1 MGTRGRRLA
10 ATFAIVV
17 AGSALSAGC
26 GGHDPT
32 APAAG
37 TAHRPANRPATRPA
51 AARSD
56 GYLLL
61 TAAGGVVG
69 VPLDG
74 TGSTQWS
81 GAVASADRSTVV
93 VTRPSAERTLVHA
106 VHPGTGEVVWN
117 ASAPGAAVP
126 AAVSADGSLVALAPS
141 TDSSAGRTTTAIT
154 IAGAHGQR
162 ELTVQGNVEPEAFTT
177 DGRGLVVVDYLP
189 PEAPTEY
196 TIKMLDV
203 RTGKVSAV
211 RDVDGDARAPMRGTA
226 RTSVMSRDGTRL
238 YTYYAAPGTT
248 VVHGERYPAFVHV
261 LDLQGKW
268 AHCVGLPAPFGGAP
282 VGIGIDATGEQVVVA
297 DAQSGAVAEIDTARI
312 ALARVRTVDAA
323 NAPPGLAPV
332 VTVARDRV
340 AMAAGRTVRTFA
352 RDTLSAQRSWRAGTP
367 VRGMRLDGDGRTLWV
382 ATDGRVTALDAV
394 GLRVRRAVDVPG
406 AYDVTS
412 ADPATR
418 PLTGTRDEY
427 NCACLRS
434 VRS

>member
-1 MGTRGRRLA
+1 MGTRGRSLA
-10 ATFAIVV
+10 ATVAIGV
-17 AGSALSAGC
+17 AAGALSAGC
-26 GGHDPT
+26 GGAGDGDH
-32 APAAG
+32 ASANAAG
-37 TAHRPANRPATRPA
+37 AAGAATPVTHAA

-56 GYLLL
+56 SYLLL

-93 VTRPSAERTLVHA
+93 VTRPSANRTLVHA

-117 ASAPGAAVP
+117 ASAPGSAAP

-141 TDSSAGRTTTAIT
+141 TDSSTGRSTTAIT

-162 ELTVQGNVEPEAFTT
+162 ELTVEGNVEPEAFTT

-203 RTGKVSAV
+203 HTGEVSAV
-211 RDVDGDARAPMRGTA
+211 RDVDGDARSPMRGTA

-248 VVHGERYPAFVHV
+248 VVHGKRYPAFVHV

-268 AHCVGLPAPFGGAP
+268 AHCVGLPVPFGGAP
-282 VGIGIDATGEQVVVA
+282 VGIGIDATGGQVVVA
-297 DAQSGAVAEIDTARI
+297 DAQSGAVAEIDTARL
-312 ALARVRTVDAA
+312 ALTRVRTVDAA
-323 NAPPGLAPV
+323 NAPPGVAPV
-332 VTVARDRV
+332 VTVASDRV
-340 AMAAGRTVRTFA
+340 AVAAGRTVRTYT
-352 RDTLSAQRSWRAGTP
+352 RDALTAQRSWRAGTP

-382 ATDGRVTALDAV
+382 ATDGRVTALDAA

-412 ADPATR
+412 ADPAAR
-418 PLTGTRDEY
+418 PLGGTRDEY
-427 NCACLRS
+427 KCAC
-434 VRS
+434 